1 MKTIKELEVYFKEN
15 YSDWWK
21 GYKEALK
28 DVLRLIDE
36 YIDKWSLDAGNLSE
50 QFKELK
56 SKIEG

>member
-1 MKTIKELEVYFKEN
+1 MSFRNIKELEVYFKEN

-36 YIDKWSLDAGNLSE
+36 CRCHDGARFE
-50 QFKELK
+50 MELK
-56 SKIEG
+56 AKIEG